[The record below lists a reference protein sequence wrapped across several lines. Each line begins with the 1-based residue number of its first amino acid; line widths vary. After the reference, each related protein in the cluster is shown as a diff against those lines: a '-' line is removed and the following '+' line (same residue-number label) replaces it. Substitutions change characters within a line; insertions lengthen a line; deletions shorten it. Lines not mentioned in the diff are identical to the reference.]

1 MAKRLVLSFIATDEP
16 GQVERI
22 TEAVAKSGG
31 NWLESRMVHLAEKFA
46 GVARISV
53 PDDKAA
59 ALEGAL
65 AALRDDGFHLIVE
78 TAGKAQPAE
87 GQVLVLDFVGPD
99 HPGILHEISQC
110 LTERGV
116 SVESMKT
123 ELEAAPMSGGRL
135 FHAKG
140 RVRMPA
146 GLDEGQL
153 RGSLESLAEALM
165 VDITLEEETA

>member
-1 MAKRLVLSFIATDEP
+1 
-16 GQVERI
+16 
-22 TEAVAKSGG
+22 
-31 NWLESRMVHLAEKFA
+31 MVHLAKKFA

-65 AALRDDGFHLIVE
+65 AALRDVGFHLIVE
-78 TAGKAQPAE
+78 TAGKAQSVE
-87 GQVLVLDFVGPD
+87 GQFRVLDFVGPD

-110 LTERGV
+110 LAERGV

-123 ELEAAPMSGGRL
+123 ELEAAPMSGGHL
-135 FHAKG
+135 FNAKG
-140 RVRMPA
+140 RVRIPA

-165 VDITLEEETA
+165 VDITLDEETA

>member
-22 TEAVAKSGG
+22 TQAVVNSGG

-53 PDDKAA
+53 PDDEAA

-78 TAGKAQPAE
+78 TAGKAQSVE
-87 GQVLVLDFVGPD
+87 GQFLVLDFVGPD

-110 LTERGV
+110 LAERGV
-116 SVESMKT
+116 SVKSMKT
-123 ELEAAPMSGGRL
+123 ELEAAPISGGHL
-135 FHAKG
+135 FNAKG
-140 RVRMPA
+140 RVRIPA

-165 VDITLEEETA
+165 VDITLDEETA